1 MSQFSQSKVL
11 LPLYIYPQVGAWDP
25 LYTAVAANPCV
36 RFVVIINPNSGP
48 GAAPWWPNEDY
59 VREIARLN
67 ALPNVTTL
75 GYVRVAY
82 CRRPVQDVL
91 EDIET
96 YRRRAREDDRLR
108 VEGIFVD
115 ETVNLYSEE
124 AKKYLDAIDRRART
138 LIGVVENKMASLNIF
153 LNETEQSE
161 LITPK
166 MIHNPGTAVS
176 AELAAPGPE
185 ITVVVETSYEEFM
198 TEGYQEWL
206 STSPYKRARTAYIVH
221 SVPQGEVKALTI
233 ALCERA
239 EYLFVT
245 SAFCGFYESFAGSW
259 HDFVAS
265 LAERRK

>member
-1 MSQFSQSKVL
+1 M
-11 LPLYIYPQVGAWDP
+11 
-25 LYTAVAANPCV
+25 
-36 RFVVIINPNSGP
+36 
-48 GAAPWWPNEDY
+48 
-59 VREIARLN
+59 
-67 ALPNVTTL
+67 PNVTTL

-96 YRRRAREDDRLR
+96 YGRRAREDDRLR

-166 MIHNPGTAVS
+166 DDS
-176 AELAAPGPE
+176 
-185 ITVVVETSYEEFM
+185 
-198 TEGYQEWL
+198 
-206 STSPYKRARTAYIVH
+206 
-221 SVPQGEVKALTI
+221 
-233 ALCERA
+233 
-239 EYLFVT
+239 
-245 SAFCGFYESFAGSW
+245 
-259 HDFVAS
+259 
-265 LAERRK
+265 

>member
-11 LPLYIYPQVGAWDP
+11 LPL
-25 LYTAVAANPCV
+25 VAANPCV

-96 YRRRAREDDRLR
+96 YGRRAREDDRLR

-138 LIGVVENKMASLNIF
+138 LIGVVENKM
-153 LNETEQSE
+153 
-161 LITPK
+161 

>member
-96 YRRRAREDDRLR
+96 YGRRAREDDRLR

-138 LIGVVENKMASLNIF
+138 LIGV
-153 LNETEQSE
+153 
-161 LITPK
+161 

>member
-138 LIGVVENKMASLNIF
+138 LIGV
-153 LNETEQSE
+153 
-161 LITPK
+161 